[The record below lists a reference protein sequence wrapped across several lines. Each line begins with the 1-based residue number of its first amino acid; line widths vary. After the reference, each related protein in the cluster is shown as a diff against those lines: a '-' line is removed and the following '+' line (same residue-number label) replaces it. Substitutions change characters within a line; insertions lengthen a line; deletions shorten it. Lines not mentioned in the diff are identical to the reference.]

1 MKERELM
8 LLALLVTMM
17 LPMNMFAQKD
27 DFGMWFTVGAE
38 KKINTKWSV
47 GVEAEYRTRNK
58 VKTPERWS
66 FGVDGSY
73 KITPWLK
80 ASAGYVLLNDYNEK
94 NTYYD
99 DPEED
104 YDVDYDE
111 NGNEILIPYG
121 YTGKVKKASKYWGLR
136 HRVNLSLTGT
146 LKLGRFDISLR
157 ERWQYTYR
165 PEKTVSS
172 RTKYTYL
179 TDGTLSGTSEDN
191 EQKTYKGKGKSVL
204 RSRLAVGYDIPNCKV
219 DPHASAE
226 AYNSWSIEKIRYIV
240 GADWKLNK
248 KHVFTLDYR
257 YQYLRNDE
265 PNGDPNIHIIALG
278 YKYKF

>member
-1 MKERELM
+1 
-8 LLALLVTMM
+8 
-17 LPMNMFAQKD
+17 
-27 DFGMWFTVGAE
+27 
-38 KKINTKWSV
+38 
-47 GVEAEYRTRNK
+47 
-58 VKTPERWS
+58 
-66 FGVDGSY
+66 
-73 KITPWLK
+73 
-80 ASAGYVLLNDYNEK
+80 
-94 NTYYD
+94 
-99 DPEED
+99 
-104 YDVDYDE
+104 
-111 NGNEILIPYG
+111 IPYG